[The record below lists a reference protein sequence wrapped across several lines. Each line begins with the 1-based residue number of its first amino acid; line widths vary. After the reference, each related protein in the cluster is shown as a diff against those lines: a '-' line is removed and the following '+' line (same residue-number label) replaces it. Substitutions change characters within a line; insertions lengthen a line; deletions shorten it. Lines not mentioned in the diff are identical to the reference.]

1 MIFRKNELSKHK
13 VLVLDSVFSRIF
25 FLQISAATMISY
37 EPLPSAIG
45 TSHHLQQQSQIVPGL
60 IQPQTQQMQV
70 QHVQQQVS
78 QQQQHQLQQMQQMH
92 QMQQQHQQQQQ
103 QAQQQ
108 QYTQQQQQQLQHQG
122 REGE

>member
-1 MIFRKNELSKHK
+1 MYF
-13 VLVLDSVFSRIF
+13 LDSVFSRIF
-25 FLQISAATMISY
+25 LLLQISAATMISY

-45 TSHHLQQQSQIVPGL
+45 TSHHLQQQSQIVPGSL

-103 QAQQQ
+103 AQQQ

-122 REGE
+122 REGKYDLCSIH

>member
-1 MIFRKNELSKHK
+1 LGQIELKHPVVHFSIFTNFL
-13 VLVLDSVFSRIF
+13 

-92 QMQQQHQQQQQ
+92 QMQQQHQQHQQQ